1 MAGAKNVPATLA
13 SAAPGENTDQGGVW
27 LFKGSRTGP
36 VTKGSVSFG
45 EASPGVMPSAVRFGN
60 WLG

>member
-1 MAGAKNVPATLA
+1 M
-13 SAAPGENTDQGGVW
+13 AAPGENTDQGGVW
-27 LFKGSRTGP
+27 LFKGSGTGP

-45 EASPGVMPSAVRFGN
+45 EASLGVTPSAVRFGN